1 MAAIQELKSAIKR
14 KQEIQ
19 QRYLKDLRGFNKQ
32 AQDKQS
38 ELDQIEA
45 DLSSL
50 NAAVAILESAEVEV

>member
-50 NAAVAILESAEVEV
+50 KAAVAILEGAEVEI

>member
-38 ELDQIEA
+38 ELDQLEA

-50 NAAVAILESAEVEV
+50 KAAVAILEDAEVEV